1 LSVARLED
9 VEPDSKS
16 TSRSAPSLGN
26 SFGEGRGVALAR
38 YLGSPTKSIKLFDSV
53 QIRPQHH
60 GLVVQ
65 ELLLLKGR
73 IASLKK
79 HCNTTRIRSN
89 SNHFHLS
96 TGNPEYLDQHCSTY
110 SRTRSYQMPVTNSFL
125 PLRQQEL
132 NQKIRANEP
141 DQMAQLL
148 KDVKDHVSDKPSTVV
163 FLLTSR
169 RSRGVLPFTNKV
181 HMAQEM

>member
-1 LSVARLED
+1 
-9 VEPDSKS
+9 
-16 TSRSAPSLGN
+16 
-26 SFGEGRGVALAR
+26 
-38 YLGSPTKSIKLFDSV
+38 
-53 QIRPQHH
+53 
-60 GLVVQ
+60 
-65 ELLLLKGR
+65 
-73 IASLKK
+73 
-79 HCNTTRIRSN
+79 
-89 SNHFHLS
+89 
-96 TGNPEYLDQHCSTY
+96 
-110 SRTRSYQMPVTNSFL
+110 MPVTNSLL

-132 NQKIRANEP
+132 NLKIRANEP